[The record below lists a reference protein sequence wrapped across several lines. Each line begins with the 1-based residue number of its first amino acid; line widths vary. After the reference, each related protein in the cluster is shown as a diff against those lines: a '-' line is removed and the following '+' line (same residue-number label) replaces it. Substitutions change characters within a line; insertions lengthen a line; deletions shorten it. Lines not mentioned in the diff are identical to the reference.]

1 MDRSTWYQGGV
12 WNKEQYNAYV
22 ELIARTCVE
31 AVVNF
36 VVKDV
41 VCTESRVNPFY
52 EHDCLISVP
61 LPPDT

>member
-1 MDRSTWYQGGV
+1 M
-12 WNKEQYNAYV
+12 
-22 ELIARTCVE
+22 ELITRACVE

-41 VCTESRVNPFY
+41 VRTESRVDPFY
-52 EHDCLISVP
+52 ESVLISVP

>member
-52 EHDCLISVP
+52 EHEPV
-61 LPPDT
+61 